1 MKPGWSGDFLL
12 PSDNGKEVVYAVLGR
27 VGGSAVVG
35 GICTALVGED
45 AKTGGKSE
53 EKKDGSLL
61 SKIRRNHQV
70 DSSADRLNNSFL
82 LVRSRT
88 GAVPRS

>member
-1 MKPGWSGDFLL
+1 MRFWAGLAAL
-12 PSDNGKEVVYAVLGR
+12 
-27 VGGSAVVG
+27 AVVG

-61 SKIRRNHQV
+61 SKITPC
-70 DSSADRLNNSFL
+70 ASFIGKKRKRACL
-82 LVRSRT
+82 
-88 GAVPRS
+88 GY